1 MRSSGYISVI
11 LLWFALG
18 TAYEGTVFGQLYE
31 GGGYYYT
38 SSQLPYPGYR
48 GANYRQTQGQ
58 RPQHHQRSYKDICRL
73 VNTNGFTN
81 PGGVPRCP
89 Y

>member
-1 MRSSGYISVI
+1 MRKSIIYI
-11 LLWFALG
+11 LLWILG
-18 TAYEGTVFGQLYE
+18 LSRFCSSSVLKEFFPDYNYHRPSWFQFYPDYYNR
-31 GGGYYYT
+31 GY
-38 SSQLPYPGYR
+38 SQPQPE
-48 GANYRQTQGQ
+48 
-58 RPQHHQRSYKDICRL
+58 RPAKSARSYKDICRL

>member
-1 MRSSGYISVI
+1 MRKSIIYI
-11 LLWFALG
+11 LLWLLALSG
-18 TAYEGTVFGQLYE
+18 VSFSSVLKQLFPDYNYQNPSWPQWYPDYYNR
-31 GGGYYYT
+31 GY
-38 SSQLPYPGYR
+38 
-48 GANYRQTQGQ
+48 TQ
-58 RPQHHQRSYKDICRL
+58 PQAERKVKSARSYKDICRL

>member
-1 MRSSGYISVI
+1 MRPGYISAI
-11 LLWFALG
+11 LLWLALS
-18 TAYEGTVFGQLYE
+18 TSYQGTVLGQLFQ
-31 GGGYYYT
+31 GGGYYYPPPQP
-38 SSQLPYPGYR
+38 SYPGY
-48 GANYRQTQGQ
+48 YRQTQGP
-58 RPQHHQRSYKDICRL
+58 RPQQHQRSYKDICRL